1 MSRNIVRHVRFSK
14 NEYEAICRKAEYLKI
29 PEGRFIRKIAVQ
41 ENLKRYDLYEQ
52 RKITRAF
59 YYCGDSLEQIRKI
72 AETEKTEYLP
82 EIKNLQDRF
91 LNISKSFE
99 KEIKKLRPNVL
110 L

>member
-1 MSRNIVRHVRFSK
+1 MPYALLWASLAENIFII
-14 NEYEAICRKAEYLKI
+14 AI
-29 PEGRFIRKIAVQ
+29 Q
-41 ENLKRYDLYEQ
+41 ENLKRYDLYEL

-59 YYCGDSLEQIRKI
+59 IYCGDSLEQIRII
-72 AETEKTEYLP
+72 AETEKSEYLP
-82 EIKNLQDRF
+82 EIENLQDRF